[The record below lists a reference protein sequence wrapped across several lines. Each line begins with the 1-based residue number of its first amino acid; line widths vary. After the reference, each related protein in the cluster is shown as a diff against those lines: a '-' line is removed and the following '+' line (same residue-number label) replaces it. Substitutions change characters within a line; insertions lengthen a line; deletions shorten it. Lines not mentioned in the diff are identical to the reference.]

1 MPPHGDKPWPE
12 KWTKGGY
19 KMTEADVCFD
29 LFNEFKHPLLK
40 NLGRRYQ
47 KYMAAGQKELVNG
60 AELNLNQ
67 RITQEEKLE
76 WMMNTALG
84 GKIPEMFGVGTNM
97 WLSEGYPTEIS
108 TMPYAAVLFGCR
120 EQQMLP
126 LTREHILKEQ
136 FQ

>member
-1 MPPHGDKPWPE
+1 
-12 KWTKGGY
+12 
-19 KMTEADVCFD
+19 MTEADVCLD
-29 LFNEFKHPLLK
+29 LFNGFQHPLLK
-40 NLGRRYQ
+40 NLGRRFQ
-47 KYMAAGQKELVNG
+47 KYMSAGQKDLVNG

-97 WLSEGYPTEIS
+97 WLSEGYSTEIS

-120 EQQMLP
+120 ETEMLP